1 MSPDPSPRPRQTGLS
16 LEHKLPLLITALLVV
31 TMVVGVA
38 FAYAEVK
45 RNAVRSATDRL
56 GLVSQQLS
64 GLIGSSV
71 PLRLAALRAAAE
83 SPAVAAFAA
92 APGDAARPAAEAA
105 LRAIPGRNDPELPM
119 VLLSPARAP
128 ILRVGP
134 VPDSARA
141 GRGLPGLPA
150 ALPDSTGPG
159 PFFAHGRNAYFW
171 LVVPVRSGGATVAYL
186 GEMRRAGGANTSRQV
201 QSLIGPEIEVYF
213 ANTAGGPWVA
223 LDGAVPPAPSRW
235 PFAGAARYVHR
246 GRTEHFGHSAP
257 IPGTPWSMVVEQPL
271 RAVLERPDTF
281 LRRSAVAALLLSL
294 AGAAGAWLLSRSI
307 TRPVRA
313 LRLASE
319 AIAKGDYARRIDLR
333 RTDELGILADR
344 FNWMAGQVQATH
356 AELRDQYEM
365 AQSLAEELEQS
376 NHQLEMTAGEAEAAR
391 EEAEGANR
399 AKSEFLATMS
409 HEIRTPI
416 NAIIGYTELLQ
427 LGLSGPVTEKQEGQL
442 DRIQVSGRHLIGLV
456 DQVLDFAR
464 IESGNLR
471 VERRPALAADAVETA
486 LTVLRPQAVAKG
498 IELSARCEDDP
509 PPRYLGDSG
518 RVDQI
523 LVNLLSNAIK
533 FTEPGG
539 RTSIRCAAC
548 DGPLPGGGAAGRWTC
563 VEVEDTGVGIPP
575 EEIERVF
582 EPFVQVES
590 GYTRRHGG
598 SGLGLAISMRLARS
612 MGGDLTVRSEPGRG
626 SCFTLWLPAAAE
638 EPAVAMAG

>member
-1 MSPDPSPRPRQTGLS
+1 VL
-16 LEHKLPLLITALLVV
+16 
-31 TMVVGVA
+31 
-38 FAYAEVK
+38 
-45 RNAVRSATDRL
+45 
-56 GLVSQQLS
+56 
-64 GLIGSSV
+64 
-71 PLRLAALRAAAE
+71 
-83 SPAVAAFAA
+83 
-92 APGDAARPAAEAA
+92 ARPDA
-105 LRAIPGRNDPELPM
+105 
-119 VLLSPARAP
+119 
-128 ILRVGP
+128 
-134 VPDSARA
+134 
-141 GRGLPGLPA
+141 
-150 ALPDSTGPG
+150 
-159 PFFAHGRNAYFW
+159 
-171 LVVPVRSGGATVAYL
+171 
-186 GEMRRAGGANTSRQV
+186 
-201 QSLIGPEIEVYF
+201 
-213 ANTAGGPWVA
+213 
-223 LDGAVPPAPSRW
+223 
-235 PFAGAARYVHR
+235 
-246 GRTEHFGHSAP
+246 
-257 IPGTPWSMVVEQPL
+257 
-271 RAVLERPDTF
+271 F

-307 TRPVRA
+307 TRPVKA

-319 AIAKGDYARRIDLR
+319 AIARGEYARRIDLR

-356 AELRDQYEM
+356 AELLDQYEM

-376 NHQLEMTAGEAEAAR
+376 NHQLELTAGEAEAAR
-391 EEAEGANR
+391 EEAEAANR

-442 DRIQVSGRHLIGLV
+442 DRIRVSGRHLIGLV

-471 VERRPALAADAVETA
+471 MERRPALAADAVETA

-498 IELSARCEDDP
+498 IELTASCEDDP
-509 PPRYLGDSG
+509 PPRYLGDPG

-533 FTEPGG
+533 FTEAGG
-539 RTSIRCAAC
+539 RTSIRCTAC
-548 DGPLPGGGAAGRWTC
+548 DGPLPGGETAGRWTC

-582 EPFVQVES
+582 EPFVQVDS

-612 MGGDLTVRSEPGRG
+612 MGGDLTVKSEPGRG

-638 EPAVAMAG
+638 EPALAMAGG